1 MLPTYLPEYN
11 RFGDLLAQALV
22 FATLV
27 LSISACNT
35 VPKLSEW
42 NRYPSHVEHDVPWFP
57 EDRFQCGPQSLASM
71 LNYSGITSDPA
82 SLKDDVYVPG
92 KQGSFAPEIRAAAR
106 TRARL
111 PYKIDASLDG
121 LMHVISD
128 GYPVLILQNVGLGFA
143 PVWHF
148 AVVIG
153 FDRAKDVF
161 ILRTGPHYRY
171 EMSSTKFER
180 RWRLADYWAIT
191 LLGPDDF
198 PGWVERQQF
207 EAQLASM
214 ENQWQS
220 HMEAIYQRMLTR
232 WPESTMALLGLG
244 NIAYGNGDVGSA
256 GSYYDRAL
264 SLDNDHIAVL
274 DNLAQ
279 VRFELDDYAAAERL
293 ICRAKRLAAGHPLEP
308 LIASTEAEFRAASL
322 DINCRQA
329 DQSPPFGA
337 SP

>member
-1 MLPTYLPEYN
+1 M
-11 RFGDLLAQALV
+11 R
-22 FATLV
+22 ATLV
-27 LSISACNT
+27 LSIGACST
-35 VPKLSEW
+35 LPKLSESD
-42 NRYPSHVEHDVPWFP
+42 RDQYPSHVEHDVPWFP

-71 LNYSGITSDPA
+71 LNYAGIAADPA
-82 SLKDDVYVPG
+82 SLKEDVYVPG

-106 TRARL
+106 TRGRL
-111 PYKIDASLDG
+111 PYKIDASLAG

-153 FDRAKDVF
+153 FDRSEDVF
-161 ILRTGPHYRY
+161 ILRTGPHYRH

-191 LLGPDDF
+191 LLGPKDF
-198 PGWVERQQF
+198 PEWIEQQQF

-214 ENQWQS
+214 ERHWQG
-220 HMEAIYQRMLTR
+220 HMETIYQSMLTR

-244 NIAYGNGDVGSA
+244 NIAYANGDTVSA
-256 GSYYDRAL
+256 GGYYDRAL
-264 SLDNDHIAVL
+264 SLDNEHIAAL
-274 DNLAQ
+274 NNLAQ
-279 VRFELDDYAAAERL
+279 VRFDLDDYAAAEKL
-293 ICRAKRLAAGHPLEP
+293 ICRAKQLAAGHPLEP
-308 LIASTEAEFRAASL
+308 LIASTEAEFQAASI
-322 DINCRQA
+322 DINCRQT
-329 DQSPPFGA
+329 DQLPSLGA